1 MVRLI
6 GKNKSVLKSAGSVSA
21 GNKSE
26 NDLLALLEGLATSGS
41 ITGVWNMNELYNS
54 VVNSDWINDQTATTA
69 RAQSGG
75 TMTLNSVSLGSYDYT
90 YVGGNETVSSFSN
103 SNYFTSTADSRS
115 ALVYIDG
122 DFTIDS
128 GQTFIPSNRKL
139 FTAIYVKG
147 NLAVEGSIS
156 MSQRGSNHG
165 GVPVSAG
172 NIKLIADGTYSSVPN
187 PQIPSGGGSAG
198 AASAEAQSN
207 DDKQG
212 GNGGA
217 GSAGGTG
224 GGGGGGAG
232 VGGNNPSGYNG
243 RAKGGAGAAGTS
255 FSGGPGGGGATD
267 LTSGA
272 LAPGRTGSAGSANG
286 GAGGAGA
293 PSPSHYDSHGGS
305 GNPGGQ
311 GYDADGTDPAEN
323 GNDGTGGVL
332 VIYVEGDYSGSG
344 SVAANGVG
352 GNGEGG
358 ATGGGSVSIFVKGTD
373 GGPTP
378 TAAGGSALGG
388 AIDGATGG
396 TGGAGTAR
404 KMAYT

>member
-6 GKNKSVLKSAGSVSA
+6 GKNKSVLKTAGSVSA
-21 GNKSE
+21 GNKSV
-26 NDLLALLEGLATSGS
+26 NDLLVLFQGLATSGS
-41 ITGVWNMNELYNS
+41 ITGVWNMSELYNS

-147 NLAVEGSIS
+147 NLAVNGSIS
-156 MSQRGSNHG
+156 MSSRGSNHG

-207 DDKQG
+207 DDKV
-212 GNGGA
+212 GNNGSA

-232 VGGNNPSGYNG
+232 VGGNDPGGYNG

-267 LTSGA
+267 LTGGS
-272 LAPGRTGSAGSANG
+272 LDSDTTGSAGVANG
-286 GAGGAGA
+286 GAGGASS
-293 PSPSHYDSHGGS
+293 PNPSHYASHGGS

-311 GYDADGTDPAEN
+311 GYTAPGASPGDN

-332 VIYVEGDYSGSG
+332 IIYVEGNYTGSG
-344 SVAANGVG
+344 SVVAAGVG

-378 TAAGGSALGG
+378 TAAGGAALGG
-388 AIDGATGG
+388 AIDSATGG